1 VDNNTLIILG
11 FIVSFLTGIS
21 SAIMFINLRYLL
33 KYRPRLNRRQREKI
47 RALKSKG
54 YSAIPTK

>member
-1 VDNNTLIILG
+1 VDTNTLIILG

-47 RALKSKG
+47 RAFKSKG
-54 YSAIPTK
+54 YYTIPTK